1 MVIENLC
8 KIRHVFGQI
17 CLLLL
22 LVSMNSC
29 GASEQKSAA
38 LLEANLAALNQSVDL
53 SSRVADTDSLLLFDS
68 VVYHLGSIPLGES
81 RKIKVLATNISSGP
95 LVILSAATSC
105 NCTKLVWSKEP
116 IAADATAELGLT
128 FTAETEG
135 VFFKK
140 VAITHSAAR
149 RPVSFTIEGVV
160 TPRKE

>member
-38 LLEANLAALNQSVDL
+38 LIEANLAALEQSVDL
-53 SSRVADTDSLLLFDS
+53 SSRVADTDNLLLFDS
-68 VVYHLGSIPLGES
+68 VAYHLGSVPLGES
-81 RKIKVLATNISSGP
+81 QKMKVGVKNVSGKP
-95 LVILSAATSC
+95 LVILGVTTSC
-105 NCTKLVWSKEP
+105 NGTKLVWSKEP
-116 IAADATAELGLT
+116 IAADAKAELELT
-128 FTAETEG
+128 FSAETEG

-160 TPRKE
+160 TPRTE

>member
-1 MVIENLC
+1 M
-8 KIRHVFGQI
+8 KRYFGQI

-29 GASEQKSAA
+29 GASEQESAA
-38 LLEANLAALNQSVDL
+38 LIEANLAALEQSVDL

-68 VVYHLGSIPLGES
+68 IAYHLGSVTLGES
-81 RKIKVLATNISSGP
+81 RKMKVRVKNVSGKP
-95 LVILSAATSC
+95 LVILGVTTSC

-116 IAADATAELGLT
+116 IAADAKAELELT
-128 FTAETEG
+128 FSAETEG

-160 TPRKE
+160 TPRTE